1 MKLYKVLRE
10 HQKDII
16 SLLVNT
22 VSAKFNNKDPNKCQ
36 RDLEYIYSAITNDL
50 LFDTDDNIRRIGSKF
65 WHKGESQLKTTKVEF
80 LIYSILEKELHKI
93 LTDDA
98 DKKKISASI
107 NQLIE
112 IIKTGPD
119 LYYTEEKL
127 QNRRNVVKFNS
138 TPVPLDLESIVD
150 TCIENTPIQKQ
161 TGVMFL
167 KLANTESDQEIKD
180 FLVKNF
186 FWNDQFNRHM
196 IAVSTAP
203 LVYVAAYNS
212 LLNKNNRDITD
223 NDNLHIGLH
232 GGAVMQEV
240 LNYGYDF
247 AFIGCGPDNQEIPK
261 SAIKEWKRIAM
272 TRWGVT
278 CYKPYPHPLLCFCI
292 GKSDFEDINLGTMY
306 KLPSGDIVQSQ
317 IFFKESPHLARHE
330 RPKKLFT

>member
-1 MKLYKVLRE
+1 MKLYKILRE
-10 HQKDII
+10 NQKKII
-16 SLLVNT
+16 SLLIDT
-22 VSAKFNNKDPNKCQ
+22 VSDIANTKDTSKCQ

-65 WHKGESQLKTTKVEF
+65 WHKGKLQLTATEVEF
-80 LIYSILEKELHKI
+80 LIYGILEKELHKI
-93 LTDDA
+93 LIDNS
-98 DKKKISASI
+98 DKEKASSSI
-107 NQLIE
+107 NQLIK

-127 QNRRNVVKFNS
+127 QNRRNVVKFNN

-161 TGVMFL
+161 TGIMFL
-167 KLANTESDQEIKD
+167 KLTNNENDQEIKD
-180 FLVKNF
+180 FLVKHF

-203 LVYVAAYNS
+203 LVYVAAYNP
-212 LLNKNNRDITD
+212 LINKSNENISD
-223 NDNLHIGLH
+223 NDSLHIGLH

-261 SAIKEWKRIAM
+261 SIVKEWKEIAM
-272 TRWGVT
+272 TRWGVK
-278 CYKPYPHPLLCFCI
+278 CYKPYPYPLLCFCI
-292 GKSDFEDINLGTMY
+292 GKSDFEDIGLNTIHTLQ
-306 KLPSGDIVQSQ
+306 SGDTVVSQ
-317 IFFKESPHLARHE
+317 IFFKDSRQD